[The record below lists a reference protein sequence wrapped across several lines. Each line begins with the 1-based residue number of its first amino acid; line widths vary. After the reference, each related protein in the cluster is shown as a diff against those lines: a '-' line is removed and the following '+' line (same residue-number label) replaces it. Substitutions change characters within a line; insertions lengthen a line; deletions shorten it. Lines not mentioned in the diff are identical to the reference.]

1 MRSLVTVTR
10 TRTGTRC
17 VMATHPSESPVT
29 QSAPSPSVGGTCY
42 GERHLPQS
50 GHVREEAGAPPS
62 CRPCRGQPPGV
73 TGTTVACRRELESG
87 PFPGPGFS
95 RHTAPGMQT
104 PARSCRD
111 CGPTKPCVGTHT
123 RVSCEAAKRVAGG
136 EHSGPAPGAR
146 GAQGSAGPVKGQAVT
161 VSGRSGRGA
170 GLCGS
175 P

>member
-1 MRSLVTVTR
+1 M
-10 TRTGTRC
+10 
-17 VMATHPSESPVT
+17 
-29 QSAPSPSVGGTCY
+29 
-42 GERHLPQS
+42 
-50 GHVREEAGAPPS
+50 
-62 CRPCRGQPPGV
+62 
-73 TGTTVACRRELESG
+73 ACRRELESG

-104 PARSCRD
+104 PARLCRD